1 MLPTAGAPS
10 AYADAVPDYVV
21 SAASTATFGRV
32 VLSARSHHVVIDGPT
47 TNGCPGEALTPSE
60 LFLGGVASCAAEL
73 VQVIARERGLPAPE
87 VTAEVEGTI
96 DRAHRIRD
104 DVTVF
109 ESVVLRFGFAG
120 VSESDATTLVEAFK
134 GR

>member
-1 MLPTAGAPS
+1 
-10 AYADAVPDYVV
+10 VPDYVA
-21 SAASTATFGRV
+21 SATSTATFGRV
-32 VLSARSHHVVIDGPT
+32 VLSARSHHVVVDGPV
-47 TNGCPGEALTPSE
+47 TNGCPGEALTPAE

-73 VQVIARERGLPAPE
+73 VQVIARERGMPAPQ

-96 DRAHRIRD
+96 DRAHRVRD

-120 VSESDATTLVEAFK
+120 VIASDAETLVEAFK